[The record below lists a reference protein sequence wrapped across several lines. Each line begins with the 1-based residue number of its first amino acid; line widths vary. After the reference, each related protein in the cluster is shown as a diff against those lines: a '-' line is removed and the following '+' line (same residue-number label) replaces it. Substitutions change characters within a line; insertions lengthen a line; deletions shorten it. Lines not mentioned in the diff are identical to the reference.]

1 MIYDEDPFRR
11 RPENRWPGENDR
23 RGLSEWRKIWPN
35 GLPDEGQSSKPGHR
49 MAAEGMPF
57 PWWWNGGTIPTD
69 LDVIWGMSVE
79 GPDGLSPYYIVSII
93 PGRNPALDPQNIG
106 PADRSRQ
113 GRSILLP
120 VSGPPLPTPHRV
132 RIDPDSCRQWS

>member
-11 RPENRWPGENDR
+11 RPENRWSGENGK

-57 PWWWNGGTIPTD
+57 SRRWNGGTISLN
-69 LDVIWGMSVE
+69 LDVIWEISDE
-79 GPDGLSPYYIVSII
+79 SSP
-93 PGRNPALDPQNIG
+93 
-106 PADRSRQ
+106 
-113 GRSILLP
+113 
-120 VSGPPLPTPHRV
+120 
-132 RIDPDSCRQWS
+132 